1 MMRLIFPL
9 LACLVTCFGIIT
21 APAVAHEGRP
31 LYIEL
36 EEKEGRVFFLKWR
49 VPSTIERGNLP
60 GIAMPASCEKAR
72 GPETA
77 QRTAQNLSRDAGQG
91 LFVCGEFDAPLTL
104 EIYYPQGNP
113 SVSTLVRLTRPS
125 GEVQVVKAGP
135 SDNIIVLPDAEN
147 ARGVAG
153 EYLIL
158 GVEHILTGY
167 DHLLFVACLLM
178 LAGTFRR
185 VLWIITGFTLAH
197 SVTLALAALDLVSV
211 AVPPLEAAIALSIV
225 FVAAELVRPSRE
237 TLTWRYP
244 MLVSSGFGLL
254 HGFGFAAVLGEIG
267 LPQTEVPL
275 ALLFFNLG
283 VELGQLVFIAG
294 LVGLLCAAKSF
305 LKLAFKQA
313 GTWGLQDFVRPTG
326 YVVGSLA
333 AMWTIERVIAFV

>member
-1 MMRLIFPL
+1 MRW
-9 LACLVTCFGIIT
+9 CLVLLVCIAACIGGNPQ
-21 APAVAHEGRP
+21 PASAHEGRP

-36 EEKEGRVFFLKWR
+36 EEKEGGVFFIKWR
-49 VPSTIERGNLP
+49 VPSTIERFNTPVIALP
-60 GIAMPASCEKAR
+60 RTCEKVQ

-77 QRTAQNLSRDAGQG
+77 QSLMRDAGQG
-91 LFVCGEFDAPLTL
+91 LFTCAALKTSLAL
-104 EIYYPQGNP
+104 EIHYPQGNP

-125 GEVQVVKAGP
+125 GEVQIIKAGP
-135 SDNIIVLPDAEN
+135 SDHVIVLPNAEN
-147 ARGVAG
+147 ARNVAS
-153 EYLIL
+153 EYLVL

-178 LAGTFRR
+178 LAGTFKR

-197 SVTLALAALDLVSV
+197 SVTLALAALDLVNV
-211 AVPPLEAAIALSIV
+211 AIPPLEAVIALSIV
-225 FVAAELVRPSRE
+225 FVAAELVRPARE
-237 TLTWRYP
+237 TLTWRFP

-283 VELGQLVFIAG
+283 VEFGQLAFIAS
-294 LVGLLCAAKSF
+294 LVVLLFATQSVLRLVSARAAD
-305 LKLAFKQA
+305 
-313 GTWGLQDFVRPTG
+313 WGLQDFVKPTG

-333 AMWTIERVIAFV
+333 AMWTIERVVSFV

>member
-1 MMRLIFPL
+1 MIVIRTLFVAFAVIASAL
-9 LACLVTCFGIIT
+9 CVT
-21 APAVAHEGRP
+21 APVSQAHEGRP

-36 EEKEGRVFFLKWR
+36 EEKEGGTFFLKWR

-60 GIAMPASCEKAR
+60 VIVMPEACEKAR

-77 QRTAQNLSRDAGQG
+77 GSLMRDAGQG
-91 LFVCGEFDAPLTL
+91 LFTCGALEAPLTL
-104 EIYYPQGNP
+104 DITYPQGNP
-113 SVSTLVRLTRPS
+113 SVSTLVRLIRPS
-125 GEVQVVKAGP
+125 GEVQVIKAGP
-135 SDNIIVLPDAEN
+135 DETRISLPDAES
-147 ARGVAG
+147 AGGVVS
-153 EYLIL
+153 EYLVL

-178 LAGTFRR
+178 LAGTFKR

-197 SVTLALAALDLVSV
+197 SVTLALSALDLVSV

-225 FVAAELVRPSRE
+225 FVAAELVRPARE

-283 VELGQLVFIAG
+283 VELGQLAFIGA
-294 LVGLLCAAKSF
+294 LVVILFVTKSLLQIVWARA
-305 LKLAFKQA
+305 
-313 GTWGLQDFVRPTG
+313 TEWGLQDFVKPTG

-333 AMWTIERVIAFV
+333 AMWTIERVVSFV